1 MCTGPRS
8 KDIIGQPCSAS
19 RPSMTLSGLHSTI
32 LREISKHLESRST
45 AMLALSGRE
54 FYSVLGTEAVIKR
67 RLHYL
72 RIALIRLRFI
82 RLHIGNKNILYAP
95 SNWYFNMPRKYLVMI
110 SVMSLM
116 ECFEFTGPPDY
127 LYNFNPECYDTLANL
142 VLDFEN
148 HMNVCVA
155 NMFGLVNA
163 TPTEVLMNFMF
174 NFQEFVQ
181 ED

>member
-1 MCTGPRS
+1 
-8 KDIIGQPCSAS
+8 
-19 RPSMTLSGLHSTI
+19 MTLSGLHSTI
-32 LREISKHLESRST
+32 LLEISKHLESGST

-54 FYSVLGTEAVIKR
+54 FYSTLSTEARTKR
-67 RLHYL
+67 RLHHL

-82 RLHIGNKNILYAP
+82 RLHLGNKSILDPP
-95 SNWYFNMPRKYLVMI
+95 SNWYFSMPRKYLVMI

-127 LYNFNPECYDTLANL
+127 LYNFNPECYDNLANL
-142 VLDFEN
+142 VLDFED
-148 HMNVCVA
+148 HMDVCVA

-174 NFQEFVQ
+174 NFQEFVE